1 MTKRIKIGI
10 DPGHGGAYTGTYSVS
25 TVKDGLYEKDYALE
39 LALLVREH
47 LQRCGF
53 DVYMTRTTDV
63 RPGDVTAR
71 AQMLKDEHCDYG
83 VSIHFNGSGNAA
95 AHGCEVFVP
104 YAETQAAIEVGYY
117 RELGKYFKPRV
128 PFARSNSVTDRN
140 NTFDKKMNL
149 STRRFDACSSQK
161 EYFGVIRNS
170 WPEVSTDLLEVCF
183 LTNRGDFETYLE
195 HRAEIAE
202 GIACSI
208 VEGFGEKYI
217 PANFE
222 HGDDKPAK
230 KIEHRSPSQASCN
243 KINYVK

>member
-1 MTKRIKIGI
+1 M
-10 DPGHGGAYTGTYSVS
+10 
-25 TVKDGLYEKDYALE
+25 
-39 LALLVREH
+39 
-47 LQRCGF
+47 
-53 DVYMTRTTDV
+53 
-63 RPGDVTAR
+63 
-71 AQMLKDEHCDYG
+71 
-83 VSIHFNGSGNAA
+83 
-95 AHGCEVFVP
+95 
-104 YAETQAAIEVGYY
+104 
-117 RELGKYFKPRV
+117 

-140 NTFDKKMNL
+140 NTFDKKINL

-208 VEGFGEKYI
+208 VEGFEKKYV
-217 PANFE
+217 
-222 HGDDKPAK
+222 PAK
-230 KIEHRSPSQASCN
+230 VEYAENKLPKKNEHRSPSQASCN